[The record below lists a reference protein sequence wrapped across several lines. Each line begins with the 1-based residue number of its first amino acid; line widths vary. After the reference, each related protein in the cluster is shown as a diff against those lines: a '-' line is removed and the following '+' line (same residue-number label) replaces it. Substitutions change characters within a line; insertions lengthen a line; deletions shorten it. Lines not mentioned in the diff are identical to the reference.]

1 MTTTDLSKFGNRELE
16 MLRDILDS
24 MIKDGLP
31 EDFNN
36 DEVQPIFNQNS
47 GYVFLTNSDNQV
59 SMINSDTGKLESWYS
74 SPYEG
79 KEGFFNE
86 LLEQYEGMY
95 SDDQE
100 WFKTAPNFESYYMYR
115 GLFRD
120 ENDKEKIFQNI
131 FEAFSDKAI
140 ICSLHGLHLL
150 PLFDRVYLFEDGK
163 CLRKFVAS
171 VFKIYF
177 CNKLIISRFSVFRN
191 FYLEIF
197 ALNKIRIKAQ

>member
-100 WFKTAPNFESYYMYR
+100 WFKNIADN
-115 GLFRD
+115 L
-120 ENDKEKIFQNI
+120 KI
-131 FEAFSDKAI
+131 E
-140 ICSLHGLHLL
+140 L
-150 PLFDRVYLFEDGK
+150 PELK
-163 CLRKFVAS
+163 
-171 VFKIYF
+171 
-177 CNKLIISRFSVFRN
+177 
-191 FYLEIF
+191 
-197 ALNKIRIKAQ
+197 